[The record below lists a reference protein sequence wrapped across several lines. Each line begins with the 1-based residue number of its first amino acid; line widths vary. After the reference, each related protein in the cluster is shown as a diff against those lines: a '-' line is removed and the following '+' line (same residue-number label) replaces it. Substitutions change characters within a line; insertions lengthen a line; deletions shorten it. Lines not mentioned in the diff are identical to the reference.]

1 MATDLGRILV
11 VDDEVAVGDM
21 ISELLTEL
29 GYVVK
34 TAVRGA
40 EALQVVP
47 VFRPDAVL
55 LDLKMPGMPGTE
67 VLRHLRHDY
76 PLVPVIIVT
85 GNTDVEVAR
94 QTIAAGACDYL
105 SKPFALDVLAR
116 AVGAAVALK
125 SAPDPAGDPSA
136 G

>member
-1 MATDLGRILV
+1 MATDPGRILV
-11 VDDEVAVGDM
+11 VDDAVAVGDM
-21 ISELLTEL
+21 ISKLLTEL

-76 PLVPVIIVT
+76 PLGRRRWSGGRP
-85 GNTDVEVAR
+85 R
-94 QTIAAGACDYL
+94 RRC
-105 SKPFALDVLAR
+105 S
-116 AVGAAVALK
+116 
-125 SAPDPAGDPSA
+125 PSR
-136 G
+136 